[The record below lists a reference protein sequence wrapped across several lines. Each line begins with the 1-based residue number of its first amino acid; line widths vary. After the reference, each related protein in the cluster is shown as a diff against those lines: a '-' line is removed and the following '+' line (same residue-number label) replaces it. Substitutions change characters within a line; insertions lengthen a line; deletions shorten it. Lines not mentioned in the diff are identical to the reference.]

1 MTSSQFES
9 RSTEFALIGTVCAI
23 LNVAWCAKCTDFSER
38 DFLLLSTAKYVVYRF
53 VSLSPLC
60 HWGSELMWDQGGA
73 QISPRDGVLLR
84 GHIWAYPD
92 LPMVSIFNLTHP
104 CCLQC
109 FDAVGWAAGRAS
121 GL

>member
-73 QISPRDGVLLR
+73 QISP
-84 GHIWAYPD
+84 
-92 LPMVSIFNLTHP
+92 T
-104 CCLQC
+104 
-109 FDAVGWAAGRAS
+109 GRRTFEGS
-121 GL
+121 YLGIPGLAHGQYF